1 MKRVFVLIAY
11 FLFTFPA
18 VADSFSPDEK
28 ALTKMAA
35 TLAYGESRCPHLE
48 GNTPSLA
55 LMATS
60 RRVSPDDW
68 RKGGRL
74 RGLLEANIQLVKA
87 EFDSTD
93 DKIFCLGLE
102 AAFGP
107 NGVKAPG
114 AMRRK

>member
-1 MKRVFVLIAY
+1 MKRVFVLISCV
-11 FLFTFPA
+11 FFVFPA
-18 VADSFSPDEK
+18 VAETFSADEK

-60 RRVSPDDW
+60 RRISPDDW

-93 DKIFCLGLE
+93 DKMFCLALE
-102 AAFGP
+102 TAFGP